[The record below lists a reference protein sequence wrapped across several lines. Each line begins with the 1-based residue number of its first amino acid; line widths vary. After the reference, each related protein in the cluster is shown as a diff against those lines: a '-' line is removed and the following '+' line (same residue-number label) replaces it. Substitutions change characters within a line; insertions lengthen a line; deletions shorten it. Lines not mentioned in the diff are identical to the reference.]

1 MKSLGELN
9 PAKVTAD
16 EAEATVYGAN
26 VGSGVGAGVGRGVGA
41 CVGKVVGRGEG

>member
-26 VGSGVGAGVGRGVGA
+26 VGSGVGAGVG
-41 CVGKVVGRGEG
+41 KVVGRGEG